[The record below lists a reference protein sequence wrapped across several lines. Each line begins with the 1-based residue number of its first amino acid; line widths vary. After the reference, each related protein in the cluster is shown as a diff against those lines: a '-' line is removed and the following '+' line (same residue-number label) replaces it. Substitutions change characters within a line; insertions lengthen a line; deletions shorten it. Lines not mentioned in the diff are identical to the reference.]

1 MKVSFSQITSCN
13 RIEVSRLA
21 ILHNLNTIRK
31 IVGNGVSIA
40 PVMKACA
47 YGHGYHQML
56 EILKDEKIRF
66 FAVHS
71 IDEADTLYAENPDIP
86 ILILG
91 HVPLENLGLAVERDW
106 RLTVYNTETIDKLA
120 EMTSATGKPAYIHIK
135 LETGTNRQGIDRS
148 ALPEFLSK
156 VGKSDGIVIEGVS
169 MHFANIE
176 DTTDHSFARKQLAEY
191 NDLLTIFNKRKIE
204 IPIRHTASSAA
215 SLLFEETHFDM
226 IRFGISLYGLWP
238 SKQTYLS
245 YLMSNKKNSLLQ
257 PALTWKSIISQLKD
271 VPAGDYIGYG
281 CTYRTTSDSRIAII
295 PLGYFDGYDRKLSN
309 IAHVLIRG
317 KRAPVRGRI
326 CMNIFMVDVTH
337 IPDATLEDEV
347 VLLGNQGDERISA
360 EQLADWAGT
369 INYEIVSRINPMLP
383 RVIVD

>member
-1 MKVSFSQITSCN
+1 MITRFSQVTSCN
-13 RIEVSRLA
+13 RLEVSRSA
-21 ILHNLNTIRK
+21 ILHNLKTIRH
-31 IVGNGVSIA
+31 IVGSNVSIA
-40 PVMKACA
+40 PVLKACA
-47 YGHGYHQML
+47 YGHGYAQML
-56 EILKDEKIRF
+56 EILKDEVVRF

-71 IDEADTLYAENPDIP
+71 IDEADTLCAESHDIP

-91 HVPLENLGLAVERDW
+91 HVPLDQLDYAVEREW
-106 RLTVYNTETIDKLA
+106 RLTVYNSETIETLAKLT
-120 EMTSATGKPAYIHIK
+120 EDSGRKAYIHIK
-135 LETGTNRQGIDRS
+135 LETGTNRQGIDRER
-148 ALPEFLSK
+148 LPLFLDQMK
-156 VGKSDGIVIEGVS
+156 KHPGILIEGAS

-176 DTTDHSFARKQLAEY
+176 DTTDHSFARKQLTEY
-191 NDLLTIFNKRKIE
+191 KELLRIFRQREID
-204 IPIRHTASSAA
+204 IPIKHTASSAA

-245 YLMSNKKNSLLQ
+245 YLMSNKKNSLLR
-257 PALTWKSIISQLKD
+257 PALTWKSIVSQIKE

-281 CTYRTTSDSRIAII
+281 CTYRTTSDSRIGII

-337 IPDATLEDEV
+337 IPDVALEDEV
-347 VLLGNQGDERISA
+347 VLLGTQGDERVSA
-360 EQLADWAGT
+360 DQLAEWAGT
-369 INYEIVSRINPMLP
+369 INYEIVARINPLLP
-383 RVIVD
+383 RVVVE